1 MTDLPVVLTA
11 KEVVC
16 PHCYL
21 ATQLAL
27 LTEPRVPAPGN
38 IWLCNECNELSV
50 FKDNLDLREGTPEE
64 LAKVIKPAWVT

>member
-1 MTDLPVVLTA
+1 MTDTPVVLTA

-27 LTEPRVPAPGN
+27 STEPRIPAPGN
-38 IWLCNECNELSV
+38 LWLCQECNEMAV
-50 FKDNLDLREGTPEE
+50 FDDKLDLREGTPEE
-64 LAKVIKPAWVT
+64 LAKVIKPAWVG